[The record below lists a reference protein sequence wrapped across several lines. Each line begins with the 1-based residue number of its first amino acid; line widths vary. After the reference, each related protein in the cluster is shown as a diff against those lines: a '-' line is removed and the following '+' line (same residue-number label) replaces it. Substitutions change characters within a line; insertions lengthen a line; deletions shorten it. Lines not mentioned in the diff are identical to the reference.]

1 MHLHI
6 LTFLIQPA
14 QHQLWLLLLMLTFS
28 GKKDNTKIRM
38 KRLERFIINGNHI
51 SKWTKM
57 PINVPSS
64 GKPNIFWF
72 RRRSVENTIRKFQ
85 VTQDME
91 KHPKLAKQYPNMAS
105 SRRQHVTSYVIAWV
119 IQKCQCNILWK
130 KIEEFSKNTETY
142 PKEP

>member
-1 MHLHI
+1 
-6 LTFLIQPA
+6 
-14 QHQLWLLLLMLTFS
+14 MLTFS

-51 SKWTKM
+51 PKWTKM
-57 PINVPSS
+57 PTNVPSS

-105 SRRQHVTSYVIAWV
+105 SRRQHVTSYVIG
-119 IQKCQCNILWK
+119 
-130 KIEEFSKNTETY
+130 
-142 PKEP
+142 